1 MKKMLTTLVC
11 ACVLCSVAFAQT
23 EVVGATQRVQWLT
36 SVTEGFYNAA
46 ESWTG
51 GEVPANGID
60 GKYGYINFQGNDV
73 TVKAP
78 AEGLVENSGT
88 IFLGTGSGTHT
99 LTLDTRGTYWEKKG
113 VKAINNWWGS
123 PFCQNLTGS
132 HIFNFESLSTS
143 VNSDRVWRFD
153 DALFTWR
160 STGTSK
166 QEFDLWSGT
175 LDIAKPLYLGSNGG
189 AVNFTIHPE
198 ATLNGAGAFQQRGNA
213 VTHTTFLGGRHSLN
227 GIYLKD
233 ANANA
238 GSTWMHVTNDAVVV
252 SRNGLYLGGRTY
264 QTTREGRSVGLVDLT
279 CTARMEVTNSVVLG
293 AGNTGAADVNLR
305 NEGRLDICE
314 NASFYSHNN
323 VHFGNTQC
331 STGIVTVAGHGAFH
345 GASNFN
351 MGLASNAVGHLVAQD
366 DAAVVCGGVLYVG
379 NAKQAQAYVTL
390 KDRATLSVSPVI
402 GNWMCLAPNADDA
415 YGRFEA
421 TDDAVVTLGNG
432 ASVEMTMGGTSRA
445 ELVLSGNAQFL
456 GGTGSMVTNKST
468 VAGNTSISLSSN
480 ALLSVRAVY
489 GGSPADGAQTMTFAA
504 DGGTLAVSGT
514 SKPPAPFMG
523 GCVATLGADGLTL
536 DSKGFDVTLD
546 QDFTAAGGAASAAFT
561 KTGFGMLTVTR
572 DSSHPRTVLAQ
583 GALAFTNGASRF
595 GNALEVAEGARLLLL
610 DASASIAADSI
621 SFTGDLVIDLPSD
634 YTLDDAHTVLVLD
647 TALPAEQFAKVTV
660 GNPVMGK
667 NYAFSR
673 SEDGLTVSVTVTS
686 ATSGA
691 YIWNTGAGAW
701 NVPDNW
707 TPTGVPTHNDA
718 ATVTAGAAIV
728 MDAAG
733 MVGSLAVQATAPV
746 TVSGDD
752 TLYVAEGVSVAAG
765 GSLTVSAPVRNS
777 SMLTKDGSGTFTLA
791 GANETTLS
799 GDWKLMRGVT
809 AFASAAA
816 LGADSSSA
824 SAITISNCTFRYTGE
839 GTSIMRP
846 LRIAGEYCAVLD
858 IVGDLTFNGMQ
869 ISYDTTAGGGLV
881 KTGAG
886 TLTLNV
892 PGGTTS
898 LSVRGATGRGGN
910 QDVSDTFA
918 PANGEVSNWDGLG
931 QFSMLDG
938 KVLIQG
944 QGKSVSTVRQEHHGS
959 VGGSGWS
966 TTVAPELYLKD
977 VSFIAGSGS
986 GFHTLMDVQIKQGSP
1001 AAKLI
1006 LDNANLTA
1014 NGLEVGHS
1022 KQSGNTDTPK
1032 TTLAITN
1039 GTLDIT
1045 WQFVAPQNSGMEPMI
1060 RIGTGGLLR
1069 RATGTAAGG
1078 VFFNYNLDVR
1088 VEDGGCIEVG
1098 TPQNLYLGGN
1108 ATGDLVLANGGGM
1121 KVHRFL
1127 AQNGSTAAAVAFD
1140 GGYAQFTLNGGISTA
1155 VNPATTC
1162 FRADAGGGELVA
1174 AAGVS
1179 HALAIPLRGSG
1190 TFTKTGAG
1198 TLVFTND
1205 LGVSMVDNLPVYS
1218 ALASSTVKIANGGG
1232 LTIAEG
1238 TVRCVAG
1245 TTDAASRFSG
1255 TGTLSGTFGTLT
1267 LDVDAEATD
1276 GLTFADLTAAQVVV
1290 DFGRTDENPVPRG
1303 GSAVVAKIGAGASFA
1318 GMAWKGVNLGPNKV
1332 AEFQCDA
1339 NGVVTARFLGTG
1351 LVFYIR

>member
-60 GKYGYINFQGNDV
+60 GKYGYVNFQGNDV

-113 VKAINNWWGS
+113 VKAIKDWWGS
-123 PFCQNLTGS
+123 PFCQNFTGT
-132 HIFNFESLSTS
+132 HIFNFEGLSTS

-153 DALFTWR
+153 DALFTWT
-160 STGTSK
+160 STGISK

-175 LDIAKPLYLGSNGG
+175 LDFGKPLYLGSNGG
-189 AVNFTIHPE
+189 EVHFTIHPE
-198 ATLNGAGAFQQRGNA
+198 ATLNSTAALQQRANA

-233 ANANA
+233 ENSNP
-238 GSTWMHVTNDAVVV
+238 GRTYLHVTNDAVVV
-252 SRNGLYLGGRTY
+252 SRNGVFLGNRTA
-264 QTTREGRSVGLVDLT
+264 GLSVGLLDLT

-293 AGNTGAADVNLR
+293 AGRTGTADVNLR
-305 NEGRLDICE
+305 NEGRLDIGE
-314 NASFYSHNN
+314 SASFYSHNN

-345 GASNFN
+345 GAASFY
-351 MGLASNAVGHLVAQD
+351 MGMASNAVGRFAAQD

-489 GGSPADGAQTMTFAA
+489 GGSPADGAQTMAFAA
-504 DGGTLAVSGT
+504 DGGTLAVAGT
-514 SKPPAPFMG
+514 SKPPVPFMG

-595 GNALEVAEGARLLLL
+595 GNALEVAEGARLVLL

-621 SFTGDLVIDLPSD
+621 AFTGDLVVDLPSD
-634 YTLDDAHTVLVLD
+634 YTLGDAHTVFTLG
-647 TALPAEQFAKVTV
+647 TALTAEQFAKVTV

-686 ATSGA
+686 ADAGA

-718 ATVTAGAAIV
+718 AAVASGAAIV
-728 MDAAG
+728 MDAAS

-777 SMLTKDGSGTFTLA
+777 STLVKDGSGTFTLA

-869 ISYDTTAGGGLV
+869 ISYDTTAGGGIV

-898 LSVRGATGRGGN
+898 LSVRGAAGRGSN
-910 QDVSDTFA
+910 LDVSGTFA
-918 PANGEVSNWDGLG
+918 PSNGEVSNWNGVG

-938 KVLIQG
+938 KVLVQG
-944 QGKSVSTVRQEHHGS
+944 QGKSSSIVKQEHHS
-959 VGGSGWS
+959 SLGGSGWS

-977 VSFIAGSGS
+977 VSYFAGSGD
-986 GFHTLMDVQIKQGSP
+986 GYHMRMDTQIKMGCP

-1045 WQFVAPQNSGMEPMI
+1045 WQFVAPSSGGMEPMV

-1088 VEDGGCIEVG
+1088 VEDGGRIEVAN
-1098 TPQNLYLGGN
+1098 PQNLYLSGS
-1108 ATGDLVLANGGGM
+1108 AAGDLVLANGGGM

-1198 TLVFTND
+1198 ALVFTND
-1205 LGVSMVDNLPVYS
+1205 LSVSMVNNLPVYS

-1267 LDVDAEATD
+1267 LDVDAGATN
-1276 GLTFADLTAAQVVV
+1276 GLTFADLTAAQVVA
-1290 DFGRTDENPVPRG
+1290 DFGRAGEDPVPTG
-1303 GSAVVAKIGAGASFA
+1303 GSAVVAKIGAGASF
-1318 GMAWKGVNLGPNKV
+1318 GDMAWKAVNLGKDRV
-1332 AEFQCDA
+1332 AGFLCDA
-1339 NGVVTARFLGTG
+1339 NGVVTAHFRSTG
-1351 LVFYIR
+1351 LAIYIR

>member
-1 MKKMLTTLVC
+1 M
-11 ACVLCSVAFAQT
+11 AFAQT

-60 GKYGYINFQGNDV
+60 GKYGYVNFQGNDV

-113 VKAINNWWGS
+113 VKAIKDWWGS
-123 PFCQNLTGS
+123 PFCQNFTGT
-132 HIFNFESLSTS
+132 HIFNFEGISTS

-153 DALFTWR
+153 DALFTWT
-160 STGTSK
+160 STGISK

-175 LDIAKPLYLGSNGG
+175 LDFGKPLYLGSNGG
-189 AVNFTIHPE
+189 EVHFTIHPE
-198 ATLNGAGAFQQRGNA
+198 ATLNSTAALQQRANA

-233 ANANA
+233 ENSNP
-238 GSTWMHVTNDAVVV
+238 GRTYLHVTNDAVVV
-252 SRNGLYLGGRTY
+252 SRNGVFLGNRTA
-264 QTTREGRSVGLVDLT
+264 GLSVGLLDLT

-293 AGNTGAADVNLR
+293 AGRTGTADVNLR
-305 NEGRLDICE
+305 NEGRLDIGE
-314 NASFYSHNN
+314 SASFYSHNN

-351 MGLASNAVGHLVAQD
+351 MGLASNAVGYLVAQD

-489 GGSPADGAQTMTFAA
+489 GGSPADGAQTMAFAA
-504 DGGTLAVSGT
+504 DGGTLAVAGT
-514 SKPPAPFMG
+514 SKPPVPFMG

-595 GNALEVAEGARLLLL
+595 GNALEVAEGARLVLL

-621 SFTGDLVIDLPSD
+621 AFTGDLVVDLPSD
-634 YTLDDAHTVLVLD
+634 YTLGDAHTVFTLG
-647 TALPAEQFAKVTV
+647 TALTAEQFAKVTV

-686 ATSGA
+686 ADAGA

-718 ATVTAGAAIV
+718 AAVASGAAIV

-858 IVGDLTFNGMQ
+858 IVGDLTFDDMK
-869 ISYDTTAGGGLV
+869 ISYDNTAGGGIV

-898 LSVRGATGRGGN
+898 LSVRGAAGRGSN
-910 QDVSDTFA
+910 LDVSGTFA
-918 PANGEVSNWDGLG
+918 PSNGEVSNWNGVG

-938 KVLIQG
+938 KVLVQG
-944 QGKSVSTVRQEHHGS
+944 QGKSSSIVKQEHHS
-959 VGGSGWS
+959 SLGGSGWS

-977 VSFIAGSGS
+977 VSYFAGSGD
-986 GFHTLMDVQIKQGSP
+986 GYHMRMDTQIKMGCP

-1045 WQFVAPQNSGMEPMI
+1045 WQFVAPSSGGMEPMV

-1088 VEDGGCIEVG
+1088 VEDGGRIEVAN
-1098 TPQNLYLGGN
+1098 PQNLYLSGS
-1108 ATGDLVLANGGGM
+1108 AAGDLVLANGGGM

-1198 TLVFTND
+1198 ALVFTND
-1205 LGVSMVDNLPVYS
+1205 LSVSMVNNLPVYS

-1267 LDVDAEATD
+1267 LDVDAGATN
-1276 GLTFADLTAAQVVV
+1276 GLTFADLTAAQVVA
-1290 DFGRTDENPVPRG
+1290 DFGRAGEDPVPTG
-1303 GSAVVAKIGAGASFA
+1303 GSAVVAKIGAGASF
-1318 GMAWKGVNLGPNKV
+1318 GDMAWKAVNLGKDRV
-1332 AEFQCDA
+1332 AGFLCDA
-1339 NGVVTARFLGTG
+1339 NGVVTAHFRSTG
-1351 LVFYIR
+1351 LAIYIR